1 MVNPEHSRELRI
13 VMEDLDI
20 LKERIKLLHNMVVS
34 LTDAVITC
42 EKTARLVLIANWD
55 KANDG
60 GPPPELPS
68 FSPSSKVGKN

>member
-1 MVNPEHSRELRI
+1 MANPEHSRELRI

-55 KANDG
+55 KSNDG